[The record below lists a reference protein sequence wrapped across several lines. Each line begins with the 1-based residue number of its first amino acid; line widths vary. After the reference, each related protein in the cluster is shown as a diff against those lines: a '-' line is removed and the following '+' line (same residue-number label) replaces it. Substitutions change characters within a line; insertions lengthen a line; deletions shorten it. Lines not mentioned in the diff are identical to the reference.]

1 MFRNAGSNKN
11 GKNSSKLSNQP
22 SRLFKSLNFHL
33 VWQVLLCLDWFMFFV
48 FGCKPLRK
56 IVIKKYIF
64 LIIFFKARHH
74 HLKAFLGGTFF
85 LKKTKINRAG
95 ETKKKK
101 RFCWLTVYFF
111 IFMSEESLPQSF
123 VLICMNQFLW
133 LVFKH
138 NEGGWS

>member
-22 SRLFKSLNFHL
+22 SWFFKSLNFHL

-85 LKKTKINRAG
+85 YRKQKQIEQVKL
-95 ETKKKK
+95 KKK